1 MQYKPQINTSKTKKQ
16 KSEINTSNRV
26 NFYNLKLILS
36 FHPLIFVFF
45 YSGMTHKWGLSGLKK
60 NKTKQRVLWQWS
72 EKSASVQRLR
82 KASRKLEELLLKTNL
97 KNCSVEAKYK
107 EMRNDSRIVHSTV
120 SCPLC
125 IFGQVLLKK
134 RYSICMW

>member
-45 YSGMTHKWGLSGLKK
+45 ILEWHI
-60 NKTKQRVLWQWS
+60 S
-72 EKSASVQRLR
+72 E
-82 KASRKLEELLLKTNL
+82 
-97 KNCSVEAKYK
+97 
-107 EMRNDSRIVHSTV
+107 
-120 SCPLC
+120 
-125 IFGQVLLKK
+125 G
-134 RYSICMW
+134 